1 VISRRFL
8 LFLVAGGLAA
18 GANFCS
24 RIVFSL
30 AMSYVP
36 AIALA
41 YCVGMV
47 TAFLLN
53 RRFVFTDAGGSLRRQ
68 GAWFVVVNI
77 AAVAQTIVVSLLL
90 RDWVL
95 PATGVDFHPETI
107 AHAVGVIVPV
117 FVSYV
122 GHKKLTFRSNH

>member
-1 VISRRFL
+1 MISRQFL

-18 GANFCS
+18 GVNFGS

-30 AMSYVP
+30 VMPYVP
-36 AIALA
+36 AIVLA

-47 TAFLLN
+47 TAFALN

-68 GAWFVVVNI
+68 GAWFAVVNI
-77 AAVAQTIVVSLLL
+77 AAVLQTIVVSLLL

-95 PATGVDFHPETI
+95 PAMGVDFHPETI

-122 GHKKLTFRSNH
+122 GHKKLTFRSNP